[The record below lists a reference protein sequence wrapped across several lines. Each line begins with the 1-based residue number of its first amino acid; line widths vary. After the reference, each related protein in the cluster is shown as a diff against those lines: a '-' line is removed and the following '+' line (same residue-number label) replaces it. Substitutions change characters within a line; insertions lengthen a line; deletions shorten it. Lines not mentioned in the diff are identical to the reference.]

1 MAGVYVFSRQFG
13 FVYAN
18 PKVPKRP
25 QPAPAVSLQPVTF
38 NFIVNSTI
46 EAGRTPAQHHRMNRK
61 EEVLQDVVIKF
72 AGDSGDG
79 MQLTGS
85 QFTNNTALMGID
97 LATFP
102 DFPAEIRAPQGTL
115 PGVSGY
121 QLRFSSDQVFTP
133 GDECDVLVAMN
144 AAALKANLKGLK
156 KGGKIIANTDGFDTK
171 NLRLA
176 NYPESVNPLEDDSL
190 ANYTVIKMDVTK
202 MTREALK
209 DFTMGTKEKDRAK
222 NMFVLGFLYW
232 MYNRNME
239 STLQFFKDKFGKK
252 PEIFE
257 SNVKVL
263 QAGYHF
269 GDTTETFTTT
279 YRVEKAKMP
288 AGVYRSVMG
297 NQALAYG
304 LIAAAR
310 KSGLPLFLGSYPIT
324 PASDILHELS
334 RHKSFGVRTFQA
346 EDEIAAITSAIGAA
360 YGGALGVTTTSGPGM
375 ALKAEAMG
383 LAAMLEIP
391 LLICNIQ
398 RGGPSTGLPTKTEQ
412 SDLLQAYYGR
422 NGECPMPVV
431 SASTPSDCFDA
442 VYEAVRIAVQ
452 HMTPVIFLSDGYIA
466 NGAEPW
472 KFPKSADLAPIEVK
486 FKTELGPEETTFQ
499 PYLRDE
505 KLVRPWA
512 IPGTPGLEHRV
523 GGLEKQN
530 ITGNVSYDPENHQLM
545 VKIREEKVA
554 RIADHIAPQT
564 LDSGPEKGDMLVLGW
579 GSTYGA
585 IKSAAAE
592 LQKEGY
598 AVSHAHLRHLRPF
611 PANLGEILRSFK
623 HVLIPEINNGQLIR
637 IIRDQ
642 YLVNAVGYNKVMG
655 VPITRTELVMKIRE
669 LLGSNN

>member
-1 MAGVYVFSRQFG
+1 M
-13 FVYAN
+13 
-18 PKVPKRP
+18 
-25 QPAPAVSLQPVTF
+25 
-38 NFIVNSTI
+38 I
-46 EAGRTPAQHHRMNRK
+46 RK
-61 EEVLQDVVIKF
+61 EQVLQDVVIKF

-79 MQLTGS
+79 MQLTGT
-85 QFTNNTALMGID
+85 QFTNNTALLGID

-121 QLRFSSDQVFTP
+121 QLRFSSDRVFTP

-156 KGGKIIANTDGFDTK
+156 KGGKIIANTDGFDIK

-176 NYPESVNPLEDDSL
+176 NYPDGINPLEDGSL
-190 ANYTVIKMDVTK
+190 DNYEVIKMDVTK

-209 DFTMGTKEKDRAK
+209 TITMGTKEKDRAK

-232 MYNRNME
+232 MYNRDMAN
-239 STLQFFKDKFGKK
+239 TIQFLKDKFGKK
-252 PEIFE
+252 PEILE

-263 QAGYHF
+263 QAGYNF
-269 GDTTETFTTT
+269 GDTTETFTTR
-279 YRVEKAKMP
+279 YKVEKARMDS
-288 AGVYRSVMG
+288 GEYRSIMG
-297 NQALAYG
+297 NQAVAYG
-304 LIAAAR
+304 LIAASQ
-310 KSGLPLFLGSYPIT
+310 KSGLPLFLGTYPIT

-334 RHKSFGVRTFQA
+334 RHKGFGVKTFQA
-346 EDEIAAITSAIGAA
+346 EDEIAGISSAIGAA
-360 YGGALGVTTTSGPGM
+360 YGGSLGVTTTSGPGM
-375 ALKAEAMG
+375 ALKGEAMG
-383 LAAMLEIP
+383 LAVMLEIP
-391 LLICNIQ
+391 LVICDIQ

-422 NGECPMPVV
+422 NGECPMPIV

-472 KFPKSADLAPIEVK
+472 RFPKSDDLAPITVK
-486 FKTELGPEETTFQ
+486 FKTELGHGEDKFQ

-512 IPGTPGLEHRV
+512 IPGVPGLEHRI

-530 ITGNVSYDPENHQLM
+530 NTGNVSYDPENHQLM
-545 VKIREEKVA
+545 VKIRQEKVDK
-554 RIADHIAPQT
+554 IADYIPEQT
-564 LDSGPEKGDMLVLGW
+564 LDSGPESGKILVLGW

-585 IKSAAAE
+585 IKSAVAE
-592 LQKEGY
+592 LQHQGY
-598 AVSHAHLRHLRPF
+598 AVSHAHLRYVRPF
-611 PANLGEILRSFK
+611 PKNLGAILKNFEQ
-623 HVLIPEINNGQLIR
+623 VLIPEINNGQLIK

-642 YLVNAVGYNKVMG
+642 YFVDAKGYNKIMG
-655 VPITRTELVMKIRE
+655 VPITKTELVMKLQE
-669 LLGSNN
+669 MLGRVN

>member
-1 MAGVYVFSRQFG
+1 M
-13 FVYAN
+13 
-18 PKVPKRP
+18 
-25 QPAPAVSLQPVTF
+25 
-38 NFIVNSTI
+38 I
-46 EAGRTPAQHHRMNRK
+46 RK
-61 EEVLQDVVIKF
+61 EQVLHDVVIKF

-79 MQLTGS
+79 MQLTGT
-85 QFTNNTALMGID
+85 QFTNNTALLGID

-115 PGVSGY
+115 PGVSGF
-121 QLRFSSDQVFTP
+121 QLRFSSDRIFTP

-144 AAALKANLKGLK
+144 AAALKSNLKTLK
-156 KGGKIIANTDGFDTK
+156 KGGKIIANTDGFDAK

-176 NYPESVNPLEDDSL
+176 NYADGVHPLEDGSL
-190 ANYTVIKMDVTK
+190 DNYEVIKMDVTK

-209 DFTMGTKEKDRAK
+209 DITMGTKEKDRAK

-232 MYNRNME
+232 MYNRSME
-239 STLQFFKDKFGKK
+239 NTIQFLKDKFGKK
-252 PEIFE
+252 PEILE
-257 SNVKVL
+257 SNVRAL
-263 QAGYHF
+263 QAGYNF
-269 GDTTETFTTT
+269 GDTTETFTTR
-279 YRVEKAKMP
+279 YKVEKAHME
-288 AGVYRSVMG
+288 AGVYRSIMG
-297 NQALAYG
+297 NQAVAYG
-304 LIAAAR
+304 LIAAAQ

-334 RHKSFGVRTFQA
+334 RHKAFGVRTFQA
-346 EDEIAAITSAIGAA
+346 EDEIAGIASAIGAA

-383 LAAMLEIP
+383 LAVMLEIP
-391 LLICNIQ
+391 LIICDIQ

-422 NGECPMPVV
+422 NGECPMPVIA
-431 SASTPSDCFDA
+431 ASTPSDCFSA

-472 KFPKSADLAPIEVK
+472 RFPKSDDLQPIEVK
-486 FKTELGPEETTFQ
+486 FKTELGHQEEKFQ

-512 IPGTPGLEHRV
+512 IPGVPGLEHRI

-530 ITGNVSYDPENHQLM
+530 ITGNVNYEPENHQLM
-545 VKIREEKVA
+545 VKIRQEKVDK
-554 RIADHIAPQT
+554 IADYIPEQT
-564 LDSGPEKGDMLVLGW
+564 LDSGPSSGRILVLGW

-585 IKSAAAE
+585 IKSAVAE
-592 LQKEGY
+592 MQQQGY
-598 AVSHAHLRHLRPF
+598 AVSHAHLRYVRPF
-611 PANLGEILRSFK
+611 PKNLGAMLKNFEHI
-623 HVLIPEINNGQLIR
+623 LIPEINNGQLIK

-642 YLVNAVGYNKVMG
+642 YFVDAKGYNKIMG
-655 VPITRTELVMKIRE
+655 IPITKTELVMKLHE
-669 LLGSNN
+669 MLGSVN

>member
-1 MAGVYVFSRQFG
+1 MS
-13 FVYAN
+13 
-18 PKVPKRP
+18 
-25 QPAPAVSLQPVTF
+25 
-38 NFIVNSTI
+38 
-46 EAGRTPAQHHRMNRK
+46 RK

-85 QFTNNTALMGID
+85 QFTNNTALLGID

-121 QLRFSSDQVFTP
+121 QLRFSSDRVFTP

-144 AAALKANLKGLK
+144 AAALKANLRSLK

-176 NYPESVNPLEDDSL
+176 NYPDGVNPLDDDSL
-190 ANYTVIKMDVTK
+190 SNYEVYRMDVTK

-209 DFTMGTKEKDRAK
+209 EIQMGTKEKDRAK

-232 MYNRNME
+232 MYNRDME
-239 STLQFFKDKFGKK
+239 NTIQFLREKFGKK
-252 PEIFE
+252 QEILE
-257 SNVKVL
+257 SNIKAL
-263 QAGYHF
+263 QAGYNF
-269 GDTTETFTTT
+269 GDTTETFTT
-279 YRVEKAKMP
+279 RFKVEKAKME
-288 AGVYRSVMG
+288 AGTYRSIMG
-297 NQALAYG
+297 NQALAFG
-304 LIAAAR
+304 LIAASQ
-310 KSGLPLFLGSYPIT
+310 KSGLSIFLGTYPIT

-334 RHKSFGVRTFQA
+334 KHKAFGVRTFQA
-346 EDEIAAITSAIGAA
+346 EDEIAGITSAIGAS
-360 YGGALGVTTTSGPGM
+360 YGGLLGVTTTSGPGM
-375 ALKAEAMG
+375 ALKGEAMG
-383 LAAMLEIP
+383 LAVMLEIP
-391 LLICNIQ
+391 LLIVNIQ

-422 NGECPMPVV
+422 NGECPMPII
-431 SASTPSDCFDA
+431 SASTPSDCFA
-442 VYEAVRIAVQ
+442 AAYEAVRIALQ
-452 HMTPVIFLSDGYIA
+452 HMTPVILLSDGYIA

-472 KFPKSADLAPIEVK
+472 RFPQSDDLKPIEVK
-486 FKTELGPEETTFQ
+486 FKTELGEDEEKYL

-512 IPGTPGLEHRV
+512 IPGTPGLEHRI

-545 VKIREEKVA
+545 VKIRQEKVDK
-554 RIADHIAPQT
+554 IADYIPEQT
-564 LDSGPEKGDMLVLGW
+564 LDSGPEKGKVLILGW

-585 IKSAAAE
+585 IKSAVAE
-592 LQKEGY
+592 VQAEGY
-598 AVSHAHLRHLRPF
+598 AVSHAHLRYMRPF
-611 PANLGEILRSFK
+611 PKNLGSILKNFD
-623 HVLIPEINNGQLIR
+623 HILIPEINNGQLIK

-642 YLVNAVGYNKVMG
+642 FLVDAKGYNKIMG
-655 VPITRTELVMKIRE
+655 VPITKTELVMKLHEI
-669 LLGSNN
+669 LGAD

>member
-1 MAGVYVFSRQFG
+1 MS
-13 FVYAN
+13 
-18 PKVPKRP
+18 
-25 QPAPAVSLQPVTF
+25 
-38 NFIVNSTI
+38 
-46 EAGRTPAQHHRMNRK
+46 RK
-61 EEVLQDVVIKF
+61 EELLQDVVIKF

-79 MQLTGS
+79 MQLTGT

-121 QLRFSSDQVFTP
+121 QLRFSSDRVFTP

-156 KGGKIIANTDGFDTK
+156 KGGKIIVNTDGFDAK

-176 NYPESVNPLEDDSL
+176 NYPDGVNPINDDSL
-190 ANYTVIKMDVTK
+190 GSYEVIKMDVTK

-209 DFTMGTKEKDRAK
+209 EYELGTKEKDRAK

-232 MYNRNME
+232 MYNRDME
-239 STLQFFKDKFGKK
+239 SSIKFLEDKFGKK
-252 PEIFE
+252 EIILN
-257 SNVKVL
+257 SNIKAL
-263 QAGYHF
+263 QAGFNF

-279 YRVEKAKMP
+279 YRVEKAKMQ
-288 AGVYRSVMG
+288 AGTYRSIMG
-297 NQALAYG
+297 NQAVAMG
-304 LIAAAR
+304 LIAASQ
-310 KSGLPLFLGSYPIT
+310 KSGLPLFLGTYPIT

-346 EDEIAAITSAIGAA
+346 EDEIAGITSAIGAA
-360 YGGALGVTTTSGPGM
+360 YGGSLGVTTTSGPGM
-375 ALKAEAMG
+375 ALKTEAMG
-383 LAAMLEIP
+383 LAVMLEIP
-391 LLICNIQ
+391 LLIINIQ

-422 NGECPMPVV
+422 NGECPMPVI
-431 SASTPSDCFDA
+431 SASTPSDCFA
-442 VYEAVRIAVQ
+442 TVYEAVRIAVQ

-472 KFPKSADLAPIEVK
+472 KFPKADELQEIKVK
-486 FKTELGPEETTFQ
+486 FKTELGHEEEKFQ

-512 IPGTPGLEHRV
+512 IPGTPGLEHRI

-545 VKIREEKVA
+545 VKIRQEKVDK
-554 RIADHIAPQT
+554 IADYIPDQQ
-564 LDSGPEKGDMLVLGW
+564 LDSGPEKGKVLVLGW

-585 IKSAAAE
+585 IKSAVSEIQAE
-592 LQKEGY
+592 GH
-598 AVSHAHLRHLRPF
+598 AVSHAHIKYLRPF
-611 PANLGEILRSFK
+611 PKNLGDLIKKFDK
-623 HVLIPEINNGQLIR
+623 VLIPEINNGQLIK
-637 IIRDQ
+637 IIREQFLID
-642 YLVNAVGYNKVMG
+642 AKGYNKIMG
-655 VPITRTELVMKIRE
+655 VPITKGELVEAIKGM
-669 LLGSNN
+669 L